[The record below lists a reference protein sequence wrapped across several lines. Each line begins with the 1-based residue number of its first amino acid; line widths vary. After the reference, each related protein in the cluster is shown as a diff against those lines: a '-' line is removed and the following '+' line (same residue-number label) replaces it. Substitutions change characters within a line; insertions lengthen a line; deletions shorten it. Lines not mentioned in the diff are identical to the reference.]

1 LAFHLLAP
9 SEGREVNDQEP
20 NKSRSALEIRK
31 SIDANRD
38 QIEEDLA
45 ELGDRLEAGV
55 NPVRQLGRHPVVLAV
70 AGAVV
75 GVLVIRNPALVWR
88 SMGRMVKWGAPLL
101 VSTLLRSRGEI
112 AAREAAT
119 PKTSPEN

>member
-1 LAFHLLAP
+1 M
-9 SEGREVNDQEP
+9 NDQEP
-20 NKSRSALEIRK
+20 KQSRSAPEIRR

-55 NPVRQLGRHPVVLAV
+55 NPIRQVGRHPIVLAAV
-70 AGAVV
+70 GAVV

-88 SMGRMVKWGAPLL
+88 SMGRMVKWGGPLL
-101 VSTLLRSRGEI
+101 VSTLLRSSQSQGARGEI
-112 AAREAAT
+112 AAPEAAT
-119 PKTSPEN
+119 PETSPES

>member
-1 LAFHLLAP
+1 
-9 SEGREVNDQEP
+9 VNDQEP